1 MKHWAVDF
9 IHWPLFLCPDSF
21 ANTFF
26 SAARVGRQ
34 STGGQPLNT
43 VDRRT
48 SETIHNRD
56 PNVTILHL

>member
-21 ANTFF
+21 ANTF
-26 SAARVGRQ
+26 SAAHVWRP
-34 STGGQPLNT
+34 STGGQPLNI

-48 SETIHNRD
+48 SETIRIRD
-56 PNVTILHL
+56 PNVTILHR